1 MSSLTGSAGGESFY
15 NVYTEQILMVST
27 LNSLQS
33 YLSMR
38 KQSPLSSSPRPP
50 DLESHL
56 HLESPHCVKDQLESV
71 KEMRISFIV
80 GIGGLETPSGEVP
93 LKEPGRFR

>member
-1 MSSLTGSAGGESFY
+1 MSSLTGSVGGESFY

-50 DLESHL
+50 NLESHL

-71 KEMRISFIV
+71 RDEDLFHRGDRRSGNPFR
-80 GIGGLETPSGEVP
+80 GGATEGAR
-93 LKEPGRFR
+93 KI

>member
-56 HLESPHCVKDQLESV
+56 HLELPHCVKDQLESV
-71 KEMRISFIV
+71 KEMRIDLRQAFFFSRICWTQLKGFIR
-80 GIGGLETPSGEVP
+80 T
-93 LKEPGRFR
+93 